1 MNNKNDILISVDET
15 HMKNKQYNPQVSLVT
30 YIKGYITSDKDLTI
44 GKKELKLGLKELTQL
59 SDYKINTIIK
69 AYLQLGL
76 MTEKDDL
83 YVLSKVDAPFIGL
96 KGETV
101 RFCLTYT
108 SDFVFK
114 IYIYLLNKYEINK
127 LGREQGRFVEN
138 YFFAKKYIAQALGYN
153 PTKEANILKVNE
165 GLEIL
170 KDLGLINYGPSKK
183 REGHNGYYHE
193 LYWVNKYSITQ
204 IEAQKKYLQ
213 QRQQQGKHKVGESTK
228 KNLIDPFRQEI
239 ENNNNSL
246 NGIDFEKSVKKLES
260 AQEVI
265 YIDRQLSNGSK
276 TIKTPQSRLDQINR
290 ELEEINGRKS

>member
-1 MNNKNDILISVDET
+1 MEKNDILISVNEM
-15 HMKNKQYNPQVSLVT
+15 HMKNKQYNPQISLVT
-30 YIKGYITSDKDLTI
+30 YIKGYITSDKELTI
-44 GKKELKLGLKELTQL
+44 EKKKLRQGLKELTQL
-59 SDYKINTIIK
+59 SNYKINTIIN

-96 KGETV
+96 RGETV

-127 LGREQGRFVEN
+127 MGKDRGKFTEN

-153 PTKEANILKVNE
+153 PTKETNILKVNE

-170 KDLGLINYGPSKK
+170 KDLGLINYGPSRK

-193 LYWVNKYSITQ
+193 LY
-204 IEAQKKYLQ
+204 
-213 QRQQQGKHKVGESTK
+213 
-228 KNLIDPFRQEI
+228 
-239 ENNNNSL
+239 
-246 NGIDFEKSVKKLES
+246 
-260 AQEVI
+260 
-265 YIDRQLSNGSK
+265 
-276 TIKTPQSRLDQINR
+276 
-290 ELEEINGRKS
+290 